1 VRCVVFHPSGK
12 FILSSSDDKTIRVM
26 DIKVRT
32 SCWYSCS
39 ALHVHPLIHFSLF
52 FFSFYAYKFET
63 KSNSHK
69 NCSVDNGRT
78 LRTQEGRCLRTIG
91 DAHAHFITTL
101 AMSSVSPILISGSV
115 DKNIGI
121 WACS

>member
-1 VRCVVFHPSGK
+1 MRCVVFHPSGK

-32 SCWYSCS
+32 CYWHFRS
-39 ALHVHPLIHFSLF
+39 ALHVHPLTHFLIF
-52 FFSFYAYKFET
+52 FFSLNAYKFET
-63 KSNSHK
+63 KLISHK
-69 NCSVDNGRT
+69 KCPVNNART
-78 LRTQEGRCLRTIG
+78 VRTQEGRCLRTIG

-101 AMSSVSPILISGSV
+101 AMSPVSPILISGSV